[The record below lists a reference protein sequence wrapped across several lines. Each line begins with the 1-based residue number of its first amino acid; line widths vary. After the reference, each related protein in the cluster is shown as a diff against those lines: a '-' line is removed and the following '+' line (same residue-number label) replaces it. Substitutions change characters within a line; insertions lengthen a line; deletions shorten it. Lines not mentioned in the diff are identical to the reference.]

1 VKSRH
6 VRSAVLDTNLI
17 LLFLV
22 GQADRTILRRYKR
35 VQMFVDQDIEVLHQI
50 LVQFQGNLLTTPQVL
65 TEVSNFL
72 GQASEYDQLLLKKA
86 FADYIQQQRGEI
98 HVSSAMLATRD
109 SFFRFGLTDCA
120 LEDAS
125 SEHLIITTDYRLAG
139 KIQSM
144 GRSAMNFNHARTSY
158 LLQ

>member
-1 VKSRH
+1 MSIKQTL
-6 VRSAVLDTNLI
+6 SAILDTNLV

-22 GQADRTILRRYKR
+22 GQTDRTILRRYKR

-50 LVQFQGNLLTTPQVL
+50 LMQFQSNLLTTPQVL

-72 GQASEYDQLLLKKA
+72 GQASGYDQIILRKA
-86 FADYIQQQRGEI
+86 FAEYIQQREEI
-98 HVSSAMLATRD
+98 HVSSAILATRD

-125 SEHLIITTDYRLAG
+125 SEHLVITTDYHLAG

-144 GRSAMNFNHARTSY
+144 GRFAMNFNHARASY
-158 LLQ
+158 LL